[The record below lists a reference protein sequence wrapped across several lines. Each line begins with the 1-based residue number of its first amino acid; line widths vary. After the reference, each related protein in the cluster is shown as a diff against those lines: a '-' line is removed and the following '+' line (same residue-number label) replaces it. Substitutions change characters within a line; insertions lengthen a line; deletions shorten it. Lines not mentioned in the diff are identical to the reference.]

1 MEMRAFL
8 ATVVLAA
15 PLACTAV
22 GPAAAEDYDGSKP
35 LICAALQAISC
46 QPDGQC
52 KQGTVD
58 SLNLP
63 QFFWIDG
70 AAKTI
75 GEKGLD
81 GQIRTGPIQASTQ
94 SATHLIL
101 QGAAD
106 HLGWNATISK
116 VSGKLIFTATDG
128 ASAQI
133 IFGACTP
140 GK

>member
-1 MEMRAFL
+1 MRISSL
-8 ATVVLAA
+8 IATVASAA
-15 PLACTAV
+15 LWTCTAV
-22 GPAAAEDYDGSKP
+22 GPAAAGDYDGSKP

-46 QPDGQC
+46 QSNGQC

-70 AAKTI
+70 SAKTI
-75 GEKGLD
+75 AEKGPD
-81 GQIRTGPIQASTQ
+81 GQIRTGPFQTSTQ
-94 SATHLIL
+94 SATHLIV
-101 QGAAD
+101 QGTTD
-106 HLGWNATISK
+106 HLGWTATISK
-116 VSGKLIFTATDG
+116 VSGKLTFTVTDG

-133 IFGACTP
+133 VFGACTP

>member
-1 MEMRAFL
+1 METGALR
-8 ATVVLAA
+8 ATVISGAL
-15 PLACTAV
+15 LACTAA
-22 GPAAAEDYDGSKP
+22 GPASAGDYDGSKP

-70 AAKTI
+70 STKTI
-75 GEKGLD
+75 AEKGLD
-81 GQIRTGPIQASTQ
+81 GQIRTSPFQTSTQ
-94 SATHLIL
+94 SATHLIV
-101 QGAAD
+101 QGTND

-116 VSGKLIFTATDG
+116 VSGKLTFTATDG

-133 IFGACTP
+133 VFGACTP
-140 GK
+140 GR